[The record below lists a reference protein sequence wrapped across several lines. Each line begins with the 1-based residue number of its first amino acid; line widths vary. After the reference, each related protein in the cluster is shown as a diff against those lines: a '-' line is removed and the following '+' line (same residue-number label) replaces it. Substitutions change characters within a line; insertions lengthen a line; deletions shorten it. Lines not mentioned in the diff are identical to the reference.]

1 MPGKCKFRL
10 DDGQIEVVD
19 DQVAEILRKQTP
31 AQRVE
36 AIVACNRM
44 MRQVVAAG
52 VRHRHPEWDA
62 AQVAAEVARRMSN
75 GSG

>member
-1 MPGKCKFRL
+1 
-10 DDGQIEVVD
+10 
-19 DQVAEILRKQTP
+19 
-31 AQRVE
+31 
-36 AIVACNRM
+36 M